1 MPVDTSQSMVERTMV
16 MATGSD
22 LEQKLATLLG
32 SERLGVLS
40 TCGGQQP
47 YASLVAFGA
56 TDDLSHI
63 VFVTPRPTRKYANL
77 VANTRVAILVDNRSH
92 RVSDFRRAM
101 AATAVGTVHEV
112 RKAKNSRLIRIYLEK
127 HPQLEEFLWSP
138 TCAVLDI
145 RVESYHVVERFQH
158 VTEWHLR

>member
-1 MPVDTSQSMVERTMV
+1 MPVDASEPPLER
-16 MATGSD
+16 AQGAD
-22 LEQKLATLLG
+22 LEKRLATLLG

-77 VANTRVAILVDNRSH
+77 VTNTRVAILIDNRSN
-92 RVSDFRRAM
+92 RASDFRRAM
-101 AATAVGTVHEV
+101 VATAVGTVHEV
-112 RKAKNSRLIRIYLEK
+112 RKARNSRLIRIYLEK
-127 HPQLEEFLWSP
+127 HPQLEDFLWSP

-145 RVESYHVVERFQH
+145 RVESYYVVERFQH
-158 VTEWHLR
+158 VTELHLR

>member
-1 MPVDTSQSMVERTMV
+1 MPVDASEPSLERAQRAEM
-16 MATGSD
+16 
-22 LEQKLATLLG
+22 EKKLATFLG

-56 TDDLSHI
+56 TDDLSHL
-63 VFVTPRPTRKYANL
+63 VFVTLRPTRKYANL
-77 VANTRVAILVDNRSH
+77 VTNTRVAILIDNRSN
-92 RVSDFRRAM
+92 RASDFRRAM

-112 RKAKNSRLIRIYLEK
+112 RKARNSRLIRIYLEK
-127 HPQLEEFLWSP
+127 HPQLEDFLWSP

-145 RVESYHVVERFQH
+145 RVESYYVVERFQH
-158 VTEWHLR
+158 VTELHLR

>member
-1 MPVDTSQSMVERTMV
+1 MPVDASEPSLERAQRVEM
-16 MATGSD
+16 
-22 LEQKLATLLG
+22 EKKLATFLG

-56 TDDLSHI
+56 TDDLSHL

-77 VANTRVAILVDNRSH
+77 VTNTRVAILIDNRSH
-92 RVSDFRRAM
+92 RASDFRRAM

-112 RKAKNSRLIRIYLEK
+112 RKARNSRLIRLYLEK
-127 HPQLEEFLWSP
+127 HPQLEDFLWSP

-145 RVESYHVVERFQH
+145 RVESYYVVERFQH
-158 VTEWHLR
+158 VTELHLR

>member
-1 MPVDTSQSMVERTMV
+1 MPVDASEPPLER
-16 MATGSD
+16 ARGAD
-22 LEQKLATLLG
+22 LEKRLATFLDR
-32 SERLGVLS
+32 ERLGVLS

-56 TDDLSHI
+56 TDDLSHL

-77 VANTRVAILVDNRSH
+77 VTNTRVAILIDNRSN
-92 RVSDFRRAM
+92 RASDFRRAM

-112 RKAKNSRLIRIYLEK
+112 RKARKSRLIRVYLEK
-127 HPQLEEFLWSP
+127 HPQLEDFLWSP

-145 RVESYHVVERFQH
+145 RVESYYVVERFQH
-158 VTEWHLR
+158 VTGLHLR